1 MKMWEVKCS
10 GCGKMTPA
18 DKCPQL
24 MMIPLCKPCWLK
36 KQSSIAQLVEHGTV
50 NSVVPGSSPG
60 GGVGRI
66 TQR

>member
-24 MMIPLCKPCWLK
+24 MMTPLCKPCWTK
-36 KQSSIAQLVEHGTV
+36 KHSTASGAASLD
-50 NSVVPGSSPG
+50 
-60 GGVGRI
+60 
-66 TQR
+66 

>member
-1 MKMWEVKCS
+1 MKMWEAKCS

-24 MMIPLCKPCWLK
+24 MMTPLCKPCWLK
-36 KQSSIAQLVEHGTV
+36 KNSS
-50 NSVVPGSSPG
+50 VPGPSPG

-66 TQR
+66 AQR